1 MKKEYSKL
9 VKYYDLL
16 HDEKDY
22 RKEAEYFTKLI
33 LTYKTTKENKLLDL
47 ACGTGEHIKYLKQHF
62 NCEGLDIS
70 EEMIFIAQQKNTDL
84 KFYIGDMATFNL
96 NKKFD
101 VITLLFNSIGYL
113 NKKKIELLFK
123 QVSKHLNTGGIFL
136 IETIFLKEK
145 LKPIKNHIRSYSN
158 NKINI
163 RRILNL
169 SIDDNYAILHA
180 KYLMNL
186 KIIDEDK
193 GKIVL
198 LSESEY
204 KKLFSTNGFKIKKR
218 IYKSTRSSIFIG
230 IKQ

>member
-16 HDEKDY
+16 HNEKDY

-169 SIDDNYAILHA
+169 SIDNNYAILHA

-204 KKLFSTNGFKIKKR
+204 KKLFSTNRFKIKKR